1 MSMQLTKYIFIILS
15 LFTSVTTLA
24 DPFIEERNFV
34 VEAKLS
40 ILPKIPVM
48 NIDTILMIED
58 DKYEYKFSIRTNNIV
73 DFINKVNGD
82 GSIIGIIDEHYKPL
96 HYKYKY
102 TRKDKEKF
110 VEIKYNDSVITELIL
125 IPEPNKNKLT
135 KIEDDMLINTI
146 DPSSFFLNILNY
158 HNINNCEKTFRIFD
172 GKRRYDVL
180 FSKNDKGISNGLIY
194 CEAKQVKLGGYKI
207 GEEDDDVF
215 ASSDYIRVIFHNN
228 DKKDF
233 YGYEANNGAIT
244 LFINEIK

>member
-1 MSMQLTKYIFIILS
+1 MQLTKLVFIILS
-15 LFTSVTTLA
+15 LFISTNTLA

-48 NIDTILMIED
+48 SIDTVLKIKD
-58 DKYEYKFSIRTNNIV
+58 NNYEYKFSIRTNNIV

-82 GSIIGIIDEHYKPL
+82 GSIIGIIDEFYKPL

-102 TRKDKEKF
+102 TRKEKEKF
-110 VEIKYNDSVITELIL
+110 VEIKYNDTFISELNL
-125 IPEPNKNKLT
+125 IPEPDKSKLT

-146 DPSSFFLNILNY
+146 DPSSFFLYILNY
-158 HNINNCEKTFRIFD
+158 ENINDCEKTFRVFD

-180 FSKNDKGISNGLIY
+180 FVKDDKVISNNLIY
-194 CEAKQVKLGGYKI
+194 CKANQIKLGGYKI
-207 GEEDDDVF
+207 GEEDDVF
-215 ASSDYIRVIFHNN
+215 ASSDYIKVIYSNN

-244 LFINEIK
+244 LFINEVK

>member
-1 MSMQLTKYIFIILS
+1 MQLTRRIFIILS
-15 LFTSVTTLA
+15 LCISATTLA

-48 NIDTILMIED
+48 NIDTVLEIQD
-58 DKYEYKFSIRTNNIV
+58 NAYKYKFSIRTNNIV

-82 GSIIGIIDEHYKPL
+82 GSIVGIIDESYKPL

-102 TRKDKEKF
+102 TRKEKEKF
-110 VEIKYNDSVITELIL
+110 VEIKYNDSFISELNL
-125 IPEPNKNKLT
+125 IPKPDKDKLT

-158 HNINNCEKTFRIFD
+158 ENINNCEKTFRIFD
-172 GKRRYDVL
+172 GKRRYNVL
-180 FSKNDKGISNGLIY
+180 FTEADKIISSNLIY
-194 CEAKQVKLGGYKI
+194 CKAKQIKLGGYKI
-207 GEEDDDVF
+207 DDDEDVF
-215 ASSDYIRVIFHNN
+215 ASSDYIKVIYNNN
-228 DKKDF
+228 DKKEF

-244 LFINEIK
+244 LFINEVK

>member
-1 MSMQLTKYIFIILS
+1 MKSTRCIFIILS
-15 LFTSVTTLA
+15 LFICTTTLA

-48 NIDTILMIED
+48 SIDTILEIED
-58 DKYEYKFSIRTNNIV
+58 NNYEYKFSIRTNNIV

-82 GSIIGIIDEHYKPL
+82 GSISGVIDSFYKPL
-96 HYKYKY
+96 HYKYQY
-102 TRKDKEKF
+102 TRKEKEKF
-110 VEIKYNDSVITELIL
+110 IEIKYNGSYISKLTL
-125 IPEPNKNKLT
+125 IPEPDKNKLT

-158 HNINNCEKTFRIFD
+158 ENINNCEKTFRVFD
-172 GKRRYDVL
+172 GKRRYDVT
-180 FSKNDKGISNGLIY
+180 FTKDDKIISDNLIY
-194 CEAKQVKLGGYKI
+194 CKANQIKLGGYKI
-207 GEEDDDVF
+207 DEDEDVF
-215 ASSDYIRVIFHNN
+215 ASSDYIKIIYNDN

-244 LFINEIK
+244 LFINEVK

>member
-1 MSMQLTKYIFIILS
+1 MKLTKYIFIIFS
-15 LFTSVTTLA
+15 LIISTFTLA

-48 NIDTILMIED
+48 SIDTVLIID
-58 DKYEYKFSIRTNNIV
+58 DHNYEYNFSIRTNNIV

-82 GSIIGIIDEHYKPL
+82 GSIVGVINEFYKPI
-96 HYKYKY
+96 HYKYRY

-110 VEIKYNDSVITELIL
+110 VEIKYNDSIISELNL
-125 IPEPNKNKLT
+125 IPEPDKNKLT

-158 HNINNCEKTFRIFD
+158 ENVKDCEKTFRIFD
-172 GKRRYDVL
+172 GKRRYDIL
-180 FSKNDKGISNGLIY
+180 FTKADKTISSNLIY
-194 CEAKQVKLGGYKI
+194 CKANQIKLGGYKI
-207 GEEDDDVF
+207 DEDEDVF
-215 ASSDYIRVIFHNN
+215 ASSDYIKVIYNN
-228 DKKDF
+228 DNKEF

-244 LFINEIK
+244 LFINEAK

>member
-1 MSMQLTKYIFIILS
+1 MQLLRCILIIFS
-15 LFTSVTTLA
+15 LFISAITLA

-48 NIDTILMIED
+48 SIDTVLEIED
-58 DKYEYKFSIRTNNIV
+58 NNYEYKFSIRTNNIV

-82 GSIIGIIDEHYKPL
+82 GSISGVIDNFYKPL

-102 TRKDKEKF
+102 TRKEKEKF
-110 VEIKYNDSVITELIL
+110 VEIKYNGSHISKLTL
-125 IPEPNKNKLT
+125 IPEPDKNKLT

-158 HNINNCEKTFRIFD
+158 ENINNCEKTFRVFD
-172 GKRRYDVL
+172 GKRRYDVI
-180 FSKNDKGISNGLIY
+180 FTKDDKIISDNLIY
-194 CEAKQVKLGGYKI
+194 CKANQIKLGGYKI
-207 GEEDDDVF
+207 DEDEDVF
-215 ASSDYIRVIFHNN
+215 ASSDYIKVIYNDN

-244 LFINEIK
+244 LFINEVN

>member
-1 MSMQLTKYIFIILS
+1 MQLNSYILIILS
-15 LFTSVTTLA
+15 LFTSATTLA

-48 NIDTILMIED
+48 NIDTVLAIKD
-58 DKYEYKFSIRTNNIV
+58 NNYEYKFSIRTNNIV

-82 GSIIGIIDEHYKPL
+82 GSIIGIIDKFYKPV
-96 HYKYKY
+96 HYKYRY

-110 VEIKYNDSVITELIL
+110 VEIKYNDSLISELNL
-125 IPEPNKNKLT
+125 IPEPDKSKLT
-135 KIEDDMLINTI
+135 KIEDDMLTDTI
-146 DPSSFFLNILNY
+146 DPSSFFLNILNFE
-158 HNINNCEKTFRIFD
+158 NINDCEKTFRVFD

-180 FSKNDKGISNGLIY
+180 FVKDDKVISNKLIY
-194 CEAKQVKLGGYKI
+194 CKANQIKLGGYKI
-207 GEEDDDVF
+207 GEEEDVF
-215 ASSDYIRVIFHNN
+215 ASSDYIKVIYTND

-244 LFINEIK
+244 LFINEVK